1 MSEGLGGQPLETVLG
16 LRPVEGRPQRHLA
29 LTLARELAS
38 QLATAAFIADATG
51 GLVFYNEPAEE
62 ILGRTFAEAGPMPAQ
77 GWASQFNLED
87 LDGSPL
93 PMERMPAS
101 VALME
106 RRPAHGQ
113 LYMTGLDGQRR
124 RISVTAAPLFS
135 SPTEFV
141 GMIALF
147 WQEPNQDDG

>member
-1 MSEGLGGQPLETVLG
+1 M
-16 LRPVEGRPQRHLA
+16 
-29 LTLARELAS
+29 
-38 QLATAAFIADATG
+38 
-51 GLVFYNEPAEE
+51 PAE
-62 ILGRTFAEAGPMPAQ
+62 
-77 GWASQFNLED
+77 GWASQFHLED

-93 PMERMPAS
+93 PMDRMPAS

-113 LYMTGLDGQRR
+113 LWMTGLDGQRR

-147 WQEPNQDDG
+147 WQEPNEDDG

>member
-1 MSEGLGGQPLETVLG
+1 MGEGVGGQPLETVLG

-29 LTLARELAS
+29 LILARELAS
-38 QLATAAFIADATG
+38 QLATAAFVADATG

-62 ILGRTFAEAGPMPAQ
+62 ILGRTFAEAGPMPAE
-77 GWASQFNLED
+77 GWASQFRLEN
-87 LDGSPL
+87 LDGAPL
-93 PMERMPAS
+93 PLEQMPAA

-113 LYMTGLDGQRR
+113 LWMTGLDGQRR
-124 RISVTAAPLFS
+124 LVSITAAPLFS
-135 SPTEFV
+135 SPSEFV

-147 WQEPNQDDG
+147 WQEPNEDGA

>member
-1 MSEGLGGQPLETVLG
+1 M
-16 LRPVEGRPQRHLA
+16 
-29 LTLARELAS
+29 
-38 QLATAAFIADATG
+38 
-51 GLVFYNEPAEE
+51 PAE
-62 ILGRTFAEAGPMPAQ
+62 
-77 GWASQFNLED
+77 GWASQFRLEN
-87 LDGSPL
+87 LDGAPL
-93 PMERMPAS
+93 PLEHMPAA